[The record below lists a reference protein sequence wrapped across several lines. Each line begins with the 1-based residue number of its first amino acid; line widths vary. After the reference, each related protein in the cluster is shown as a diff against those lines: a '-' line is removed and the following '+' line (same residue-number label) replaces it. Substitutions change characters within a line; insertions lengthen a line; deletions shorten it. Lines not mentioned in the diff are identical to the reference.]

1 MKYMIAALLIVAGC
15 SGQQDPRGGIKNKE
29 ASSVRK
35 YKSWD
40 DSLFPVELGR
50 YWKYAFNFS
59 IHDGIC
65 GNGSTYVS
73 KVVEYIVV
81 AENRLK
87 VIEVVVVKD
96 RMSVNEGKKVVREIS
111 FDPRNVGLSI
121 PLQFRVMFGSS
132 DPDFFPPAR
141 PEEGAR
147 EVIEVPAGRFD
158 AVAFSMPGIS
168 GDVEEVNHD
177 DSIGDLKAST
187 IRWFAPGVGL
197 VRQTHKS
204 YSQSEH
210 GAKGVIGASSYA
222 SWELLSTGVYDR
234 K

>member
-15 SGQQDPRGGIKNKE
+15 SGHQDPG
-29 ASSVRK
+29 
-35 YKSWD
+35 

-50 YWKYAFNFS
+50 YWKYSFKS
-59 IHDGIC
+59 SSSDGIC
-65 GNGSTYVS
+65 GNGGTRVS

-87 VIEVVVVKD
+87 VIE
-96 RMSVNEGKKVVREIS
+96 GKKIVREIS
-111 FDPRNVGLSI
+111 FNPRNVGLSI
-121 PLQFRVMFGSS
+121 PLRLRVMFDPS

-141 PEEGAR
+141 PGEGSR

-158 AVAFSMPGIS
+158 AIAFSMPEIS
-168 GDVEEVNHD
+168 SDVLEVNHD
-177 DSIGDLKAST
+177 DSLGFSKNST

-204 YSQSEH
+204 YSQNT
-210 GAKGVIGASSYA
+210 SSYA

-234 K
+234 N

>member
-15 SGQQDPRGGIKNKE
+15 SGCQDPG
-29 ASSVRK
+29 
-35 YKSWD
+35 

-50 YWKYAFNFS
+50 YWKYSFKS
-59 IHDGIC
+59 SSSDGIC
-65 GNGSTYVS
+65 GNGGRRVI

-87 VIEVVVVKD
+87 VIE
-96 RMSVNEGKKVVREIS
+96 GKKIVREIS

-121 PLQFRVMFGSS
+121 PLRLRVAFYPS
-132 DPDFFPPAR
+132 DPDFFPPAW
-141 PEEGAR
+141 PEKGSR

-158 AVAFSMPGIS
+158 AIAFSMPTDPYNSIA
-168 GDVEEVNHD
+168 VEDD
-177 DSIGDLKAST
+177 DSTSCST

-204 YSQSEH
+204 YSQNT
-210 GAKGVIGASSYA
+210 SSYA

-234 K
+234 N